1 MIRSSVFLIKSA
13 YFTPDPLPPFPG
25 TGDMENYSTT
35 IALDIGQDII
45 YDKEHVTGL
54 LDTINTNKSMEEF
67 VSTPDP
73 KEIFFRTTS
82 VSAHH

>member
-25 TGDMENYSTT
+25 TGDVENYSKT

-45 YDKEHVTGL
+45 YDKEHIAGF
-54 LDTINTNKSMEEF
+54 DSITIGEF
-67 VSTPDP
+67 ADP

-82 VSAHH
+82 VSDHH